1 MVTGAAHFAVG
12 AAAYAV
18 TQDWRVA
25 GAVAVLSHPVLDL
38 AGAYHPPQMFDLDTW
53 QKKVLIYANFW
64 AFVALI
70 LSTRTAA
77 GFAALGFG
85 ALAWGWADVW
95 WIVREFWPRLDR
107 FNPHRLW
114 WVRGWE
120 HRELMWGFWL
130 EVAVI
135 AAATTVAVWRW

>member
-1 MVTGAAHFAVG
+1 MTGGAHFAVG
-12 AAAYAV
+12 MATYAV

-25 GAVAVLSHPVLDL
+25 GAVAVLNHPVLDL
-38 AGAYHPPQMFDLDTW
+38 AGAYHPKDMFKCDTW
-53 QKKVLIYANFW
+53 QKRVLLAAN
-64 AFVALI
+64 VAALVV
-70 LSTRTAA
+70 LAPAMRSQS
-77 GFAALGFG
+77 GLAALGFG

-120 HRELMWGFWL
+120 HREWMPAFYYELAL
-130 EVAVI
+130 I
-135 AAATTVAVWRW
+135 AAATTVAMWRW